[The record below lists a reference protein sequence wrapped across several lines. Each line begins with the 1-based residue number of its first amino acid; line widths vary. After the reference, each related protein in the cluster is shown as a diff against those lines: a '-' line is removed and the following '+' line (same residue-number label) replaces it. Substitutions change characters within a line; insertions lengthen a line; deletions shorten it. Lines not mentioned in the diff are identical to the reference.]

1 MADPSLAAYLPFGHD
16 VHALTFDSLEYLPTA
31 HAVQMLAPVLVPVF
45 VIEPAAHCAQSLT
58 SFEPV
63 VPLYVPGA
71 QSVHAAT
78 FDAVEYLPTAHAVH
92 VVAPVAVPASVIEPA
107 AQAVHVESVEFVEY
121 LPAAHASHVVAPA
134 FTPLLVVE
142 PATHTLQ

>member
-31 HAVQMLAPVLVPVF
+31 HAAQMLAPVLVPVF

-92 VVAPVAVPASVIEPA
+92 VVPPVLVPASVMEPA
-107 AQAVHVESVEFVEY
+107 AQAMHDGTFDFVEY
-121 LPAAHASHVVAPA
+121 LPATHAVHALAPA
-134 FTPLLVVE
+134 LMPVLVIE
-142 PATHTLQ
+142 PARHALQ

>member
-45 VIEPAAHCAQSLT
+45 VIEPAAHCAQSLG

-92 VVAPVAVPASVIEPA
+92 VVAPVLVPASVIEPA
-107 AQAVHVESVEFVEY
+107 AQSVHVESVDFFEY
-121 LPAAHASHVVAPA
+121 LPAAHSSHVVAPA
-134 FTPLLVVE
+134 LVPVLVIE
-142 PATHTLQ
+142 PARHALQ

>member
-45 VIEPAAHCAQSLT
+45 VIEPAAHCAQSLR

-78 FDAVEYLPTAHAVH
+78 FDTTEYLPTAHAVH
-92 VVAPVAVPASVIEPA
+92 VVAPVLVPVSGIEPA
-107 AQAVHVESVEFVEY
+107 AHSVHVESVVVGEY
-121 LPAAHASHVVAPA
+121 LPASHLSHLIAPA
-134 FTPLLVVE
+134 FMPVFVIE

>member
-1 MADPSLAAYLPFGHD
+1 M
-16 VHALTFDSLEYLPTA
+16 HALTFDSLEYLPTA

-63 VPLYVPGA
+63 VPVYVPGA
-71 QSVHAAT
+71 QSVHEAT

-92 VVAPVAVPASVIEPA
+92 VVPPVLVPASVIEPA
-107 AQAVHVESVEFVEY
+107 AQSMHDGTFDFVEY
-121 LPAAHASHVVAPA
+121 LPSAHAVHALAPA
-134 FTPLLVVE
+134 LVPVLVIE
-142 PATHTLQ
+142 PDTHTLQ

>member
-45 VIEPAAHCAQSLT
+45 VIEPAAHCAQSLR

-78 FDAVEYLPTAHAVH
+78 FDATEYLPTAHAVH
-92 VVAPVAVPASVIEPA
+92 VVAPVLVPASVIEPA
-107 AQAVHVESVEFVEY
+107 AQSMHDGTFDFVEY
-121 LPAAHASHVVAPA
+121 LPSAHAVHALAPA
-134 FTPLLVVE
+134 LVPVSVVE
-142 PATHTLQ
+142 PDTHTLQ